1 LITLNRG
8 MARRFNDV
16 IRRGLGKRICG
27 HDLPVLLL
35 SDADGL
41 RIRVR
46 SDRAAIEFHL
56 PAALDEEQIVAPLEA
71 LKACS
76 GCRSEPVSVER
87 AENNQVVT
95 RWNDQ
100 GIRQV
105 VSCDAPEL
113 KGEFPPLPDRI
124 QGAGEGFL
132 AALRDAVD
140 TADEQS
146 TRYAVDCIRL
156 HGAKGTLDATDTRQ
170 ALVQS
175 GFKFPF
181 SDDILAPANPV
192 FKSPLFADESDVE
205 VGRTENWF
213 TFRIGPWTVHL
224 AIEKERRFP
233 DVDGCIP
240 ELTAT
245 KSRMRLSESDAQFLE
260 RSLSRLPSDPLGNS
274 AVTVDLNGAIAVRAR
289 SQEGM
294 VPTELRLVGSSRSG
308 SQICLSMDRHYL
320 ERAVRLGFREVCF
333 VSNEA
338 PAVCRDGRR
347 KYVWG
352 LLSPNGI
359 VKPDDQAVRI
369 ESPLSAES
377 QNNESK
383 ACATGRQDRP
393 PSESGLRAVTPQESP
408 DGDPVRQALLARDTL
423 RSALQQNRQLLD
435 ALKQQRKR
443 TRRGKTAAVPG

>member
-1 LITLNRG
+1 
-8 MARRFNDV
+8 MARRFNNL

-27 HDLPVLLL
+27 HDLPVLVL

-41 RIRVR
+41 RIRAR

-56 PAALDEEQIVAPLEA
+56 RAALDEEQIVVPLEA
-71 LKACS
+71 LKACA

-87 AENNQVVT
+87 AESNQVIV

-100 GIRQV
+100 GIPQV
-105 VSCDAPEL
+105 VTFDVPEL
-113 KGEFPPLPDRI
+113 KDEFPPLPDRM

-132 AALRDAVD
+132 AAMRDAVD

-156 HGAKGTLDATDTRQ
+156 RGAKATLEATDTRQ

-181 SDDILAPANPV
+181 SDDILVPANPV
-192 FKSPLFADESDVE
+192 FKSPLFAHETDVE
-205 VGRTENWF
+205 VGRTENWI
-213 TFRIGPWTVHL
+213 TFRIGVWTVHL

-240 ELTAT
+240 ELTAA
-245 KSRMRLSESDAQFLE
+245 KSRMRLSESDARFLE
-260 RSLSRLPSDPLGNS
+260 RCLSRLPSDPLCNT
-274 AVTVDLNGAIAVRAR
+274 AVTVDLNGVVAIRAK
-289 SQEGM
+289 SQDGV

-308 SQICLSMDRHYL
+308 SQICLTMDRRYL
-320 ERAVRLGFREVCF
+320 ERAVRLGFREMCF
-333 VSNEA
+333 ASNDA

-359 VKPDDQAVRI
+359 VKSDDQAVRI
-369 ESPLSAES
+369 ESPQSAEPRN
-377 QNNESK
+377 QESK
-383 ACATGRQDRP
+383 ASATGGRARP
-393 PSESGLRAVTPQESP
+393 FSESGLREVTPQESP
-408 DGDPVRQALLARDTL
+408 AVDPVRQALLARDTL

-435 ALKQQRKR
+435 ALKQRRKR
-443 TRRGKTAAVPG
+443 TRRGKTAAVQS